1 MSLLSKKKTLQ
12 CFSCSYIIKPSK
24 EKKIYKWWVAVRFVL
39 IEQYYCGKVIQKQK
53 NIFHVCKI
61 ILAIICLNQKIVYG
75 KAIQFFKQTL
85 CCISQNNL
93 FIFSSKLYGRYCT
106 LDCDKQMNLWGAL
119 DNFWRWYCTLH
130 SWNVEK
136 KILVK
141 VCDEFKICFSTDEG
155 LLK

>member
-1 MSLLSKKKTLQ
+1 MRKVETKYFHHSFHSEKYNLFELKTIFLVVAFKKKKTLQ

-24 EKKIYKWWVAVRFVL
+24 EKKINKWWVAVRFVL

-53 NIFHVCKI
+53 IIFHVCKI

-106 LDCDKQMNLWGAL
+106 LDIPTLNCDKQINL
-119 DNFWRWYCTLH
+119 
-130 SWNVEK
+130 
-136 KILVK
+136 
-141 VCDEFKICFSTDEG
+141 
-155 LLK
+155 